1 MEKTIYI
8 LQNIENVEE
17 WAVFKTLQEAET
29 SKHIAVNFY
38 LSPDK
43 RAEEGKKWVII
54 TKQI

>member
-8 LQNIENVEE
+8 LQNIENVEQWGVYRNLE
-17 WAVFKTLQEAET
+17 EAEYDRNRE
-29 SKHIAVNFY
+29 INY

-54 TKQI
+54 TKII